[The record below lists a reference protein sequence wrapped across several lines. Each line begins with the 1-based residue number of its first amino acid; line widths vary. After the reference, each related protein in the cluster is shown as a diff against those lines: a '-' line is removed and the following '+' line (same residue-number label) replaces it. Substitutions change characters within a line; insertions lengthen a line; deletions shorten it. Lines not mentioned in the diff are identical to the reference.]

1 MPKIFA
7 VNEDALGAMHA
18 EFVKM
23 AGTDA
28 KALAA
33 VEAQFGELAKSA
45 APIEAEEVTEG
56 NPFADLIDKS
66 EGGDI
71 EQSPVAD
78 VLREMYEAV
87 ETVSKAKGG
96 DKSAGYTEIFEKGFA
111 AIAEIEAE
119 QMQLAEVAGISKAR
133 GKKVVAPAEGGDAPG
148 AGGQGGHAFHFNF
161 GKAKK
166 AEPEDENAEDDCEGM
181 DEVEKRIAKSM
192 TGPAGAVVR
201 AMIRKNHELESA
213 VAKIETRE
221 RKAQFGKMATDA
233 GEGAEF
239 AAVLEK
245 IAAVDPKSAETIA
258 KMAGDKNKLIR
269 KGGLFGEIGGGSPG
283 GAAGSDAY
291 TQLSAKATEIM
302 KSDTTK
308 KTSFAKAFTQAC
320 EQEPELYRE
329 HNNEQRARARG

>member
-28 KALAA
+28 TALAA
-33 VEAQFGELAKSA
+33 VEANFAELAKGAS
-45 APIEAEEVTEG
+45 PIEAEEEG
-56 NPFADLIDKS
+56 NPFAELVDKS
-66 EGGDI
+66 AGGDI

-87 ETVSKAKGG
+87 DTVSKAKAG
-96 DKSAGYTEIFEKGFA
+96 DKSAAFTEIFEKGFA

-119 QMQLAEVAGISKAR
+119 QMQLAEVAGIEKAR

-161 GKAKK
+161 GKAAKK
-166 AEPEDENAEDDCEGM
+166 PEAEDEDEDCEGM
-181 DEVEKRIAKSM
+181 DDVEKRIAKSM
-192 TGPAGAVVR
+192 TGPAGAIVR
-201 AMIRKNHELESA
+201 AIIRKNHELEAA
-213 VAKIETRE
+213 VGKIEKRE
-221 RKAQFGKMATDA
+221 RTAHFAKMAADA

-245 IAAVDPKSAETIA
+245 LAVADPKSAETIA
-258 KMAGDKNKLIR
+258 KTVGDKNKLIR

-283 GAAGSDAY
+283 AAGSDAY
-291 TQLSAKATEIM
+291 SQLSAKATEIM

-308 KTSFAKAFTQAC
+308 KTTFAKAFTQAC

-329 HNNEQRARARG
+329 HNNEQRARARS